1 MRSAATAAALL
12 VALLASGC
20 GTKTVD
26 DAAVEKGIK
35 EQVTVA
41 GAPVSKVD
49 CPSGVEST
57 KGATFNCSVSFEN
70 GATSKVKVTEP
81 KRGTFQYAL
90 VPGSVQ
96 VPGSVAEKEIVK
108 VLDQKGSPDSTANCP
123 DNIIVKVG
131 TYVVCDVTFAN
142 GRMASVKFTFTSEDG
157 TVDES
162 SVETT

>member
-1 MRSAATAAALL
+1 MLAT
-12 VALLASGC
+12 GC

-49 CPSGVEST
+49 CPSGIESK
-57 KGATFNCSVSFEN
+57 KGAAFKCSVSFEN
-70 GATSKVKVTEP
+70 GATAKVDVTEP
-81 KRGTFQYAL
+81 QRGTFHYSL
-90 VPGSVQ
+90 TPGSVQ
-96 VPGSVAEKEIVK
+96 VPGSVAEKQIIQ
-108 VLDQKGSPDSTANCP
+108 VLDQKGSPGATANCP

-131 TYVVCDVTFAN
+131 TYVVCDVKFAN
-142 GRMASVKFTFTSEDG
+142 GHTASVKFTFTSSDG

-162 SVETT
+162 SVETS